1 MNFLNWIYIS
11 KPIKA
16 SPIGWIFFQIGLFFL
31 PSSAFL
37 GGLFLVIS
45 LIRANFR
52 NTIFFFTRDIWNY
65 PLILASFIMLAG
77 TFDAYSGWLAWIG
90 LVNWLPFFWVFWS
103 ARDYLSS
110 SLSRKKSTLIL
121 LFGSVPV
128 FITGFGQIWLGWSGP
143 WEIFDGLI
151 VWFVASGGQ
160 PLGRLSGLFDYANI
174 AGSWLSIV
182 WPISLATVLEPF
194 QGLSKRVI
202 SICLAVCVVSSL
214 IMTSSRNAWVALTLS
229 IPFVIGP
236 AQWYW
241 LLPLFLFSLLPVI
254 FSVLPNV
261 HPFLQ
266 EWSRKIIPES
276 IWSRLNDM
284 QYADERVLEGTR
296 LNQWKVAL
304 KLITERPW
312 LGWGAAA
319 FSVLYPLREGLWH
332 GHSHNLP
339 LELAVSHGLLVMFLI
354 VGLVLSLLV
363 VSMKKC
369 IFFKSSNHQ
378 SILFDRAWWTST
390 FVLVFLHG
398 ADMPLFDGRI
408 NLVGWILLSGLRCM
422 ILPDQLLNK
431 KEHNAI

>member
-1 MNFLNWIYIS
+1 MI
-11 KPIKA
+11 
-16 SPIGWIFFQIGLFFL
+16 
-31 PSSAFL
+31 L
-37 GGLFLVIS
+37 GCF
-45 LIRANFR
+45 N
-52 NTIFFFTRDIWNY
+52 
-65 PLILASFIMLAG
+65 
-77 TFDAYSGWLAWIG
+77 AYSGWLAWVG
-90 LVNWLPFFWVFWS
+90 LANWLPFFWVFWS

-110 SLSRKKSTLIL
+110 SLSRKKSALIL

-128 FITGFGQIWLGWSGP
+128 FITGFGQIWFDWSGP
-143 WEIFDGLI
+143 WQIFDGLI
-151 VWFVASGGQ
+151 VWFITSGGQ

-174 AGSWLSIV
+174 AGSWLAIV

-194 QGLSKRVI
+194 QGLSKRFI
-202 SICLAVCVVSSL
+202 AICLAICVASSL
-214 IMTSSRNAWVALTLS
+214 IMTSSRNAWAALTLA

-241 LLPLFLFSLLPVI
+241 LLPLFLCSLLPVF
-254 FSVLPNV
+254 FSALPNI

-266 EWSRKIIPES
+266 DSSRKIIPES

-319 FSVLYPLREGLWH
+319 FSVIYPLREGLWH
-332 GHSHNLP
+332 GHAHNLP
-339 LELAVSHGLLVMFLI
+339 LELGVSHGILVMFLI
-354 VGLVLSLLV
+354 VGWVLALLI
-363 VSMKKC
+363 VSMRKC
-369 IFFKSSNHQ
+369 IFFKASNHR

-398 ADMPLFDGRI
+398 ADMPLFDSRI

-422 ILPDQLLNK
+422 ILPPSVELLNK
-431 KEHNAI
+431 EEYNSI